1 MNVRKAFLAS
11 VSTVFLA
18 ACVAVSGPSA
28 AASNVNTQLASDA
41 YKALSE
47 GDPAAAIVS
56 YSRAI
61 ESRELEPEVLAN
73 ALLNRGLAY
82 QHLNRHEQAV
92 DDYGAAMRIDAM
104 SGKLRA
110 MALYNRGVS
119 YQKIGQTALA
129 MEDFT
134 SALFLDAG
142 FAHAYYSRANLLRD
156 SGQYLFA
163 LSDYEKAIQT
173 GHPDP
178 ARVYYSQAL
187 TFDALGR
194 PENAR
199 DALARSIAASPDFLP
214 AQKRLAALNGNS
226 TADGLTTA
234 SIASS
239 GGNVAMAAVTG
250 KPASARPAKKT
261 ITDRVPQEEDAAGD
275 AIGEKILAI
284 EPVGEDSPNE
294 SVAVEPAAASAED
307 VAVEPAAAPAEESEA
322 VESSAARPVTGW
334 SVQIASAVSED
345 AAWSTWKKMQA
356 KHRALAG
363 KKPIVVRADLGA
375 KGTFYRVRLTGY
387 GNQGDAKSACSALKS
402 KGVTCFVSK
411 AST

>member
-18 ACVAVSGPSA
+18 ACVAVSGSSA
-28 AASNVNTQLASDA
+28 AATLNASTQLAAEA
-41 YKALSE
+41 YRALSA
-47 GDPAAAIVS
+47 GNPVDAIVS
-56 YSRAI
+56 YTTAI

-92 DDYGAAMRIDAM
+92 DDYSAAMRIDAM

-119 YQKIGQTALA
+119 YQKLQQTALA

-142 FAHAYYSRANLLRD
+142 FSYAYYSRANILRD

-173 GHPDP
+173 GHPEP
-178 ARVYYSQAL
+178 ARIYYAEAL
-187 TFDALGR
+187 TFDALDR
-194 PENAR
+194 PGNAR
-199 DALARSIAASPDFLP
+199 DALTKAIAANPDYLP
-214 AQKRLAALNGNS
+214 ARKRLAAL
-226 TADGLTTA
+226 DGDTDDAMTTS
-234 SIASS
+234 SIASVGRS
-239 GGNVAMAAVTG
+239 LFARKQQLPQATAPDAAL
-250 KPASARPAKKT
+250 ASLRPPKKLYS
-261 ITDRVPQEEDAAGD
+261 DRVPQEAPAA
-275 AIGEKILAI
+275 AAAVEEKIVTEEKIVAI
-284 EPVGEDSPNE
+284 EPVP
-294 SVAVEPAAASAED
+294 
-307 VAVEPAAAPAEESEA
+307 EETA
-322 VESSAARPVTGW
+322 VESAAVKPVAAPQLTGW
-334 SVQIASAVSED
+334 SVQVASATSED

-363 KKPIVVRADLGA
+363 KTPIVVRADLGA

-387 GNQGDAKSACSALKS
+387 GKQGDAKSACSALKS
-402 KGVTCFVSK
+402 KGVNCFISR
-411 AST
+411 ASS

>member
-28 AASNVNTQLASDA
+28 AASNVNAQLASEA
-41 YKALSE
+41 YKALSD

-61 ESRELEPEVLAN
+61 ESRELEPEILAN

-82 QHLNRHEQAV
+82 QHLNRHAQAI

-119 YQKIGQTALA
+119 YQKLQQSALA
-129 MEDFT
+129 IEDFT

-142 FAHAYYSRANLLRD
+142 FSHAYYSRANLLRD

-178 ARVYYSQAL
+178 ARVYYGEAL
-187 TFDALGR
+187 TFDALDR
-194 PENAR
+194 PQNAR
-199 DALARSIAASPDFLP
+199 EALARSIAASPDFLP
-214 AQKRLAALNGNS
+214 AQKRLAALEENGA
-226 TADGLTTA
+226 ADRVTTA
-234 SIASS
+234 SITSTDGIFARTQLPAATAPVELASKEP
-239 GGNVAMAAVTG
+239 G
-250 KPASARPAKKT
+250 KKAF
-261 ITDRVPQEEDAAGD
+261 TDRVPQEEENTSGAS
-275 AIGEKILAI
+275 IEEKILAI
-284 EPVGEDSPNE
+284 EPVLEEN
-294 SVAVEPAAASAED
+294 AEEN
-307 VAVEPAAAPAEESEA
+307 VTVEPAAAPAEEIVALESEPA
-322 VESSAARPVTGW
+322 PITGW
-334 SVQIASAVSED
+334 SVQVASAISED
-345 AAWSTWKKMQA
+345 AAWSTWKKMKA
-356 KHRALAG
+356 KHRALEG
-363 KKPIVVRADLGA
+363 KTPVVVRADLGA

-387 GNQGDAKSACSALKS
+387 EKQADAKSACTALKS
-402 KGVTCFVSK
+402 KGVACFISK
-411 AST
+411 ARS

>member
-1 MNVRKAFLAS
+1 MNARKAFLAS

-28 AASNVNTQLASDA
+28 AASNVNAQLASEA
-41 YKALSE
+41 YKALSD

-82 QHLNRHEQAV
+82 QHLNRHAQAI
-92 DDYGAAMRIDAM
+92 DDYSAAMRIDAM

-119 YQKIGQTALA
+119 YQKLQQSALA
-129 MEDFT
+129 IEDFT

-142 FAHAYYSRANLLRD
+142 FFHAYYSRANLLRD

-178 ARVYYSQAL
+178 ARVYYGEAL
-187 TFDALGR
+187 TFDALDR
-194 PENAR
+194 PQNAR

-214 AQKRLAALNGNS
+214 AQKRLAALEENGS
-226 TADGLTTA
+226 ADGVTTA
-234 SIASS
+234 SITSTDGIFARKQQLPAATAPVELASN
-239 GGNVAMAAVTG
+239 GPG
-250 KPASARPAKKT
+250 KKT
-261 ITDRVPQEEDAAGD
+261 ITDRVPQEEETSGD
-275 AIGEKILAI
+275 SIEEKILAI
-284 EPVGEDSPNE
+284 EPVLEEN
-294 SVAVEPAAASAED
+294 AEEN
-307 VAVEPAAAPAEESEA
+307 VTVEPAAAPAEEIVALEPEPA
-322 VESSAARPVTGW
+322 PITGW
-334 SVQIASAVSED
+334 SVQVASAISED
-345 AAWSTWKKMQA
+345 AAWSTWKKMKA
-356 KHRALAG
+356 KHRALEG
-363 KKPIVVRADLGA
+363 KTPVVVRADLGA

-387 GNQGDAKSACSALKS
+387 EKQADAKSACSALKS
-402 KGVTCFVSK
+402 KGVACFISK
-411 AST
+411 ARS

>member
-1 MNVRKAFLAS
+1 MNVRKALLAS
-11 VSTVFLA
+11 VSSVFLA
-18 ACVAVSGPSA
+18 ACVAVSGPTA
-28 AASNVNTQLASDA
+28 AASNASTQLASEA
-41 YKALSE
+41 YKALSK

-82 QHLNRHEQAV
+82 QHLNRHEQAI

-119 YQKIGQTALA
+119 YQKIEQTALA

-142 FAHAYYSRANLLRD
+142 FSHAYYSRANLLRD

-163 LSDYEKAIQT
+163 LADYEKAIQT

-194 PENAR
+194 PQNAR
-199 DALARSIAASPDFLP
+199 DALAQSIAASPDFLP
-214 AQKRLAALNGNS
+214 AQKRLAALNGDK
-226 TADGLTTA
+226 TADGILTA
-234 SIASS
+234 SIAS
-239 GGNVAMAAVTG
+239 AATVPVKT
-250 KPASARPAKKT
+250 ATTRRPKKT
-261 ITDRVPQEEDAAGD
+261 ITDRVPQEVAANPT
-275 AIGEKILAI
+275 IEEKILAI
-284 EPVGEDSPNE
+284 EALPEEKPEDS
-294 SVAVEPAAASAED
+294 VAI
-307 VAVEPAAAPAEESEA
+307 EPAAAPAEESEA
-322 VESSAARPVTGW
+322 VEPAVKPSYGW
-334 SVQIASAVSED
+334 SVQIASAASED

-363 KKPIVVRADLGA
+363 KKPVVMRADLGT

-387 GNQGDAKSACSALKS
+387 GNQADAKNACSLLKS
-402 KGVTCFVSK
+402 KGVSCYISK
-411 AST
+411 ASS